1 MPMKFFKEEQQLIN
15 IIKFAPA
22 VLTFILAIFVM
33 VSVILESNKDFEQNR
48 EYIEKS
54 YYTWHK
60 DYIKEHVEDVYE
72 KLEKYKQQREQ
83 LFATSTQKR
92 VYEAHSIAM
101 NLYHKYKNQKS
112 KNEIL
117 ELIKESLR
125 NIKFFDNNGYYFIFD
140 PNGTIVMH
148 GQNASIEGKSL
159 WNYKDIEGEY
169 SFRTLSQI
177 LNKESETFFTWYWG
191 KPNHNVKEHKKLG
204 FFKTFEPYGL
214 YIGTGNYIED
224 FDATSKQNILEEIS
238 EISFHEGK
246 GYIFVVDYDGI
257 MLSHNDKSL
266 VNTNTINW
274 SDKNG
279 YKIIE
284 NIINLARKEGSG
296 FIEYDG
302 VKKPTTQLV
311 SFKTSYVKSFE
322 SWKWVIGAGF
332 YNDDLNA
339 LIEQKTIEQKRTN
352 LVYIQ
357 KVIII
362 CIGVT
367 FILLILSVFI
377 SNIVK
382 KKFENFKRNLKTEL
396 QINRIQNKKLEKTL
410 NQKTEYENVVFN
422 SNLVSITD
430 VKGNIIYVNE
440 AFCERTGYSKEEL
453 LGKRHNIMKDSSIP
467 ESFFKELW
475 QTILRGE
482 LWCGITTNITK
493 DKQKIYLSTT
503 ISPIKNSHG
512 KIVKFVSTHFDITEK
527 IKADSELR
535 EKENMLLQQS
545 KMATMGEM
553 IGSIAHQWRQPLS
566 SISVSSTGV
575 KMQKELD
582 ILTDDFLNESMDS
595 INRNVQYLSQTI
607 DDFRNFFN
615 PKKRE
620 FFFNIDEVF
629 AKCLRLTRAQLEHHD
644 IYILEDIDSVQI
656 KGSENELLQVLI
668 NLINNAKDQLII
680 KKVESKIIF
689 LKAKKENNVLVI
701 SITDNAG
708 GVDKENIHKI
718 FDPYF
723 TTKEENNGTGIG
735 LYMSK
740 NIIQNNMS
748 GQLVVQNEAVF
759 YKEKTYMGASFMI
772 KLPLDITPNI

>member
-1 MPMKFFKEEQQLIN
+1 MKFLKEEQQLIF

-22 VLTFILAIFVM
+22 ILTFILAILVM
-33 VSVILESNKDFEQNR
+33 ISVVFESNKEFEQNR
-48 EYIEKS
+48 KYIEHS

-60 DYIKEHVEDVYE
+60 DYVKEHVEAVYK

-92 VYEAHSIAM
+92 VSDAYDIAT
-101 NLYHKYKNQKS
+101 NLYNKYKNNKS
-112 KNEIL
+112 KDEIL

-148 GQNASIEGKSL
+148 GNDASIEGKSL

-169 SFRTLSQI
+169 SFRTLTQI
-177 LNKESETFFTWYWG
+177 LNKESETFFTWYWE
-191 KPNHNVKEHKKLG
+191 KPNHPVKEHKKLG

-224 FDATSKQNILEEIS
+224 FDEISKKDILEEIS
-238 EISFHEGK
+238 EITFDEGK
-246 GYIFVVDYDGI
+246 GYVFVVDYDGI
-257 MLSHNDKSL
+257 MLAHNDKSL

-284 NIINLARKEGSG
+284 NIINLARNQGSG

-302 VKKPTTQLV
+302 VKKPTTHLV
-311 SFKTSYVKSFE
+311 SFKTSFVKTFE

-332 YNDDLNA
+332 YNDELNA
-339 LIEQKTIEQKRTN
+339 LIEQKTIEQKKTN
-352 LVYIQ
+352 LAYIQ
-357 KVIII
+357 KVITI
-362 CIGVT
+362 CIVIT
-367 FILLILSVFI
+367 VILLILSVFI

-430 VKGNIIYVNE
+430 IKGNIIFVNQ
-440 AFCERTGYSKEEL
+440 AFCEKTGYTKEEL

-475 QTILRGE
+475 QTILEGE
-482 LWCGITTNITK
+482 IWSGITTNIRK

-503 ISPIKNSHG
+503 ISPIKNNNG
-512 KIVKFVSTHFDITEK
+512 KIIKFVSTHFDITEK
-527 IKADSELR
+527 IKADNELR
-535 EKENMLLQQS
+535 EKENMLVQQS

-575 KMQKELD
+575 KLQNELK
-582 ILTDDFLNESMDS
+582 ILSDDFLNESMDS

-607 DDFRNFFN
+607 DDFRNFFH

-620 FFFNIDEVF
+620 FFFNIVEVF
-629 AKCLRLTRAQLEHHD
+629 QKCLRLTRAQLEHHD
-644 IYILEDIDSVQI
+644 IYILEDIESVQI
-656 KGSENELLQVLI
+656 KGNENELLQVLI
-668 NLINNAKDQLII
+668 NLINNAKDQLTIN
-680 KKVESKIIF
+680 KVESKIIF
-689 LKAKKENNVLVI
+689 LKAKKENNLLVI
-701 SITDNAG
+701 TITDNAG

-740 NIIQNNMS
+740 NIIQNSMS
-748 GQLVVQNEAVF
+748 GQLVVKNETVF
-759 YKEKTYMGASFMI
+759 YKEKSYVGASFII
-772 KLPLDITPNI
+772 KLPLEKGI